1 MSKIG
6 PLLSEGHWCLEA
18 GKQNAS
24 FKTSGGRHRNIVLSV
39 QDENEKKREKEL
51 NHVFLPPPHWQT
63 QYLARVIVQRIY
75 VE

>member
-51 NHVFLPPPHWQT
+51 NHVFLPPAP
-63 QYLARVIVQRIY
+63 LANTVPSTCYCSKDIC
-75 VE
+75 

>member
-51 NHVFLPPPHWQT
+51 NHVFLPPPLANT
-63 QYLARVIVQRIY
+63 VPARVIVQRIY